1 MRAGSTASRGEGM
14 PVTPSEQYRAMA
26 ARFRAHSRLSD
37 NVRLSAEWEHLARCY
52 VRLAQ
57 QAEHNQTLDIAYETP
72 ARHDGDRS

>member
-1 MRAGSTASRGEGM
+1 MDHGQEADSTEYQREPDDLRAG
-14 PVTPSEQYRAMA
+14 
-26 ARFRAHSRLSD
+26 LSD

-72 ARHDGDRS
+72 ARHDGDRSEPPPDKS